1 MYAPA
6 TRRKLVDLLY
16 GVGLFVAAS
25 LLLRDSRSIVPVF
38 GSLAA
43 VGSVISFV
51 GVLQIL
57 SGDKRIL
64 WQYELLWG
72 GDSFASFVNANNAS
86 GFLLICFSA
95 SIFFV
100 AQMVL
105 GLSHDREAAANAIGD
120 SIESTKSTAHRG
132 LRSISRLQSSHLY
145 FLTAIILI
153 IAGVMMTGSRGG
165 ILAAVASVVL
175 FGLLLSRASLFAVFT
190 LMVVLVASAVAVISY
205 SEQSDRISDEIQTL
219 SDFSDAAAP
228 RLQHW
233 QDAVPYGFANAM
245 LGTGNGTYRY
255 LSSRFQKHFTVKT
268 FAHAENIYIET
279 LVEMGAGGVI
289 LLGLCIMYC
298 LYASVSLYIRPAV
311 FDQALAI
318 TGISCLSGQALI
330 GLLDFGIYLPA
341 NTTAMALVMAAVVG
355 RYSSTSMD
363 GHRYRGSTATS
374 SLLKFCATGI
384 LMLTTCWAIYESYGI
399 ELRRSAKRSIK
410 LIEVSA
416 SEGVGKTRGSSLAS
430 IKRQL
435 KEAESIRPDDSEVQ
449 FLLGSLEVTQYRLKR
464 ASQMTQGIK
473 DSIKGLAELDISSEE
488 RDLQRK
494 QLESLNAATV
504 WGMTAIP
511 LLHQRLRVAQRS
523 NPEIS
528 KEILNDKDVSQHLS
542 DAFEYFCNAEEL
554 CDLYPRT
561 RVKMAQLAALSE
573 SAQNSDTLE
582 QELIHLKEALSRSIP
597 KTQTLFN
604 CGLLA
609 LNSGNV
615 ELAVELWKKC
625 LQQPHLHAHER
636 SVVEFSLQMLP
647 MKRLYEEV
655 LPQKPEYLLKIGR
668 RYLSGKEYSLPQK
681 FLIVH
686 VRRLINQNEGLD
698 ELDKNLLLAQAANL
712 IHDYPEVSKKYGA
725 VLLLAPEKAPWR
737 YDYAFA
743 LFKTK
748 QFDEAV
754 RQLKVCELN
763 PSFRKNRIKWLLDRI
778 RKQRSARSA
787 N

>member
-1 MYAPA
+1 
-6 TRRKLVDLLY
+6 V
-16 GVGLFVAAS
+16 
-25 LLLRDSRSIVPVF
+25 LRDSRSIFPVF

-43 VGSVISFV
+43 VGSIFSFV

-72 GDSFASFVNANNAS
+72 GDSFASFVNSNNAS

-105 GLSHDREAAANAIGD
+105 SLNQNREASTKGLGD
-120 SIESTKSTAHRG
+120 SIDSAKSTAQIG

-165 ILAAVASVVL
+165 ILALVACIFL
-175 FGLLLSRASLFAVFT
+175 LGLLLSRASLFAVFT
-190 LMVVLVASAVAVISY
+190 LLVVLVASAVAVISY

-289 LLGLCIMYC
+289 LLALCIMYC
-298 LYASVSLYIRPAV
+298 LYASVSLYVRPAV

-318 TGISCLSGQALI
+318 AGISCLSGQALI
-330 GLLDFGIYLPA
+330 GMLDFGIYLPA

-363 GHRYRGSTATS
+363 GHRYRTSTATAN
-374 SLLKFCATGI
+374 LLKFCATGI
-384 LMLTTCWAIYESYGI
+384 LMLAMCWAIYESYGI
-399 ELRRSAKRSIK
+399 ESQRAAKRSIK
-410 LIEVSA
+410 LIEVYA
-416 SEGVGKTRGSSLAS
+416 SEGVGKTRKLSLAS

-435 KEAESIRPDDSEVQ
+435 KEAGSIRPDDSEVQ

-494 QLESLNAATV
+494 QLESLDTATI

-511 LLHQRLRVAQRS
+511 LLHQQLRVAQRS
-523 NPEIS
+523 SPEIS
-528 KEILNDKDVSQHLS
+528 KEILNDQDVRQHLA
-542 DAFEYFCNAEEL
+542 DAFEHFCNAEKL

-561 RVKMAQLAALSE
+561 RVKMAQLVALIASE
-573 SAQNSDTLE
+573 QERDTLE
-582 QELIHLKEALSRSIP
+582 PELIHLQEALSRSIP

-609 LNSGNV
+609 LNSGNI

-625 LQQPHLHAHER
+625 LRQPHLHAHER
-636 SVVEFSLQMLP
+636 GIVEFSLQMLP

-655 LPQKPEYLLKIGR
+655 LPQKPKYLLKIGR
-668 RYLSGKEYSLPQK
+668 RYLSGREYSLPQK

-686 VRRLINQNEGLD
+686 IRRLINKQDGLG
-698 ELDKNLLLAQAANL
+698 ELEKNLLLAQAANL
-712 IHDYPEVSKKYGA
+712 IDDYPEVSNN
-725 VLLLAPEKAPWR
+725 
-737 YDYAFA
+737 
-743 LFKTK
+743 KTK

-754 RQLKVCELN
+754 RQLKVCELD

-778 RKQRSARSA
+778 RKQRSARPP
-787 N
+787 NR